1 MVKVNPDHSYRAPLA
16 WKVTYLLRS
25 WGRGGR
31 REYHLPYHVLQQM
44 SNTHP
49 KHRIIYQFQPCI
61 LGAFSWK
68 LVSTGLYVL
77 CSSISCSFVVN

>member
-1 MVKVNPDHSYRAPLA
+1 MVKVNLTTATEPLLA

-25 WGRGGR
+25 WGGEEG

-61 LGAFSWK
+61 LGAFLEIGFHWFQCPLQAHK
-68 LVSTGLYVL
+68 L
-77 CSSISCSFVVN
+77 